1 LSLSTIMGNA
11 GLSGYAIV
19 AMILFLAVFTSLMI
33 RLWRQSRTG
42 RLEEAGAMPLDDGRP
57 AQGAEPSA
65 AHREETR

>member
-1 LSLSTIMGNA
+1 MSLSTIMGNA

-19 AMILFLAVFTSLMI
+19 AMILFLAVFASLMV

-57 AQGAEPSA
+57 AQGADASA